1 MAKKK
6 RKNELPALAKSWER
20 ALRAGI
26 SPTRKERKSAS
37 KHTIHN
43 YLKTLSL
50 LAAHLDEHELPATVK
65 TMRVGDL
72 DDWITLITDR
82 TSAANAGH
90 HYRNLVAFWAWV
102 VKVEKMVPPGKNPML
117 EVPAPYEPQIKRPP
131 LSHDQGHRVNHKR
144 VERLMRAVGLQGIHL
159 RRKIRTTVPEP
170 SDQPSPTCSAGTSP
184 LMLPTAAMSATCP
197 PCPPSGR
204 RGPLPACGRGP
215 LLLSGQ
221 CDRPVLAAL
230 GGVVDRR
237 AHAHVPCGRRA
248 CGRATRAREPGRRGV
263 PIRSRSPVH
272 LGGVRFCV

>member
-170 SDQPSPTCSAGTSP
+170 SDQPVPDLLGRDFTADAPNSRYVGDMPSLPAIGQEGPPTCLWKGAASAIW
-184 LMLPTAAMSATCP
+184 
-197 PCPPSGR
+197 
-204 RGPLPACGRGP
+204 
-215 LLLSGQ
+215 
-221 CDRPVLAAL
+221 PV
-230 GGVVDRR
+230 
-237 AHAHVPCGRRA
+237 
-248 CGRATRAREPGRRGV
+248 
-263 PIRSRSPVH
+263 
-272 LGGVRFCV
+272 